1 MTSAY
6 PTESYGGYG
15 GPAAYRGPGV
25 PLGVDPTKALWRR
38 IFAYVIDASVGW
50 LIVVG
55 VATALGNVDTMDA
68 RRCPDDLDDERVCL
82 DLTSGTG
89 DDDDQQILL
98 IDTDAVL
105 IAAGAGLAWVLL
117 NNVLVQGAT
126 GATVG
131 KFITGARVVRP
142 DGGLPGIGKALGRT
156 LTAHHRHHHAD
167 PAARPV
173 GRDVLPRPPPHR
185 RHGRRHLRREV
196 PVRRAPRGAA
206 VAGAAVTPPAEW
218 RQAGRTT
225 APAGVSSTT

>member
-6 PTESYGGYG
+6 PTESYGGQG
-15 GPAAYRGPGV
+15 GPAAYREPGV

-55 VATALGNVDTMDA
+55 VATALGNIDTMDA

-117 NNVLVQGAT
+117 NSVLVQGAT

-142 DGGLPGIGKALGRT
+142 DGRPPGPWKALGRT
-156 LTAHHRHHHAD
+156 LMLVIDTITLILPLGLWVAMFSRGHRRLGD
-167 PAARPV
+167 MAAGTYVVKAQYAGRPV
-173 GRDVLPRPPPHR
+173 VLP
-185 RHGRRHLRREV
+185 
-196 PVRRAPRGAA
+196 
-206 VAGAAVTPPAEW
+206 
-218 RQAGRTT
+218 
-225 APAGVSSTT
+225 

>member
-6 PTESYGGYG
+6 PDESSTGYG
-15 GPAAYRGPGV
+15 GPAAYREPGV

-55 VATALGNVDTMDA
+55 VATALGNVDTLDA

-82 DLTSGTG
+82 DLSSETG
-89 DDDDQQILL
+89 DDDDPQILL

-105 IAAGAGLAWVLL
+105 IAAGAGLVWVLL
-117 NNVLVQGAT
+117 NSVLVQGAT

-142 DGGLPGIGKALGRT
+142 DGRPPGVWKALGRT
-156 LTAHHRHHHAD
+156 LMLIIDTITLILPLGLWVAMFSRGHRRLGD
-167 PAARPV
+167 MAAGTYVVKAQYAGRPV
-173 GRDVLPRPPPHR
+173 VLP
-185 RHGRRHLRREV
+185 
-196 PVRRAPRGAA
+196 
-206 VAGAAVTPPAEW
+206 
-218 RQAGRTT
+218 
-225 APAGVSSTT
+225 

>member
-6 PTESYGGYG
+6 PTEPYGGYG
-15 GPAAYRGPGV
+15 GPAAYREPGV

-55 VATALGNVDTMDA
+55 VATALGNVDTIDA

-89 DDDDQQILL
+89 DDDDEQILL
-98 IDTDAVL
+98 IDTDGVL

-117 NNVLVQGAT
+117 NSVLVQGAT
-126 GATVG
+126 GATAG

-142 DGGLPGIGKALGRT
+142 DGRPPGIWKALGRT
-156 LTAHHRHHHAD
+156 LMLLVDTITLILPLGLWVAMFSRGHRRLGD
-167 PAARPV
+167 MAAGTYVVKSQYAGQPV
-173 GRDVLPRPPPHR
+173 VLP
-185 RHGRRHLRREV
+185 
-196 PVRRAPRGAA
+196 
-206 VAGAAVTPPAEW
+206 
-218 RQAGRTT
+218 
-225 APAGVSSTT
+225 

>member
-6 PTESYGGYG
+6 PTESYGGPG
-15 GPAAYRGPGV
+15 GPAAYREPGV
-25 PLGVDPTKALWRR
+25 PVGVDPTKALWRR

-55 VATALGNVDTMDA
+55 VATALGNIDTMDA

-117 NNVLVQGAT
+117 NSVLVQGAT

-142 DGGLPGIGKALGRT
+142 DGRPPGPWKALGRT
-156 LTAHHRHHHAD
+156 LMLVIDTITLILPLGLWVAMFSRGHRRLGD
-167 PAARPV
+167 MAAGTYVVKAQYAGRPV
-173 GRDVLPRPPPHR
+173 VLP
-185 RHGRRHLRREV
+185 
-196 PVRRAPRGAA
+196 
-206 VAGAAVTPPAEW
+206 
-218 RQAGRTT
+218 
-225 APAGVSSTT
+225 